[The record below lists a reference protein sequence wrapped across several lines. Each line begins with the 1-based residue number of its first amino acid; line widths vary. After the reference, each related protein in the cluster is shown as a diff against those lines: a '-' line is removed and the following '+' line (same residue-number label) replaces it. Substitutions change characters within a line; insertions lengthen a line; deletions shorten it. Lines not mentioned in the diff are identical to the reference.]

1 MPDENGRWTR
11 RRFLQTTGTLSVLAG
26 RRTAA
31 FAADGRGFFL
41 VSYSSDVIA
50 SAAEVHWAT
59 NELEQALL
67 SKGVKML
74 RGERMSQ
81 ANSSDLCIIAA
92 GSTTP
97 GSVAMLKNAGVQVAS
112 VPEAL
117 GLLPIKSEGKNVVLA
132 CGYDSRGLVYA
143 LLELAD

>member
-1 MPDENGRWTR
+1 MDPPSLPPDNRNPECLGGQAYSSLCR
-11 RRFLQTTGTLSVLAG
+11 RRE
-26 RRTAA
+26 RR
-31 FAADGRGFFL
+31 FP

-112 VPEAL
+112 VPEVIRA
-117 GLLPIKSEGKNVVLA
+117 VTH
-132 CGYDSRGLVYA
+132 
-143 LLELAD
+143 